1 MARQG
6 KPMSFY
12 KKCSGQWV
20 WKSVKCSGTRANE
33 DCPGGLLSLCFLC
46 QDVVIRIPTAELEQ
60 YGASGR
66 PSTPRLGGESGALHI
81 LWIITIICKAQ
92 SKHIVI
98 FGLQE
103 KAWKESKDKKESID
117 KDEPMLPA
125 TKKEDTGLEWQTCQL
140 IQQSGSSNF
149 PQAFWCFSGI
159 KRAVHDLDTW
169 LVTSV
174 GDKQPMSVCHCET

>member
-1 MARQG
+1 MARHG
-6 KPMSFY
+6 KPMS
-12 KKCSGQWV
+12 SIRNDRNAAGNEWV

-46 QDVVIRIPTAELEQ
+46 QDVVIHIPTAELEQ

-81 LWIITIICKAQ
+81 VWIITRICKAQ
-92 SKHIVI
+92 SKHIVS

-103 KAWKESKDKKESID
+103 KAWKESKDKKESVD

-125 TKKEDTGLEWQTCQL
+125 SKKEDTGLEGRRVNWF
-140 IQQSGSSNF
+140 NRVE
-149 PQAFWCFSGI
+149 A
-159 KRAVHDLDTW
+159 R
-169 LVTSV
+169 TS
-174 GDKQPMSVCHCET
+174 PRFF